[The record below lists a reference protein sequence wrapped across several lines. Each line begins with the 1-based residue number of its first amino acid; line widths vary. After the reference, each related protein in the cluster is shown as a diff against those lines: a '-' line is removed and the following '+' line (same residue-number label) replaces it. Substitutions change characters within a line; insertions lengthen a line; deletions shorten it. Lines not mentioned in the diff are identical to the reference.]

1 MGGGDFSSLGGREDG
16 KKIPGTLVEKGG
28 QKKLMTHDHRQTA
41 ALLVKNGSSLIV
53 KEVSFAG
60 SVT

>member
-1 MGGGDFSSLGGREDG
+1 MGGEGDFFFL
-16 KKIPGTLVEKGG
+16 KGTLVERGG
-28 QKKLMTHDHRQTA
+28 QKKLMTHGHRQTA
-41 ALLVKNGSSLIV
+41 ALLAKNGSSLIV